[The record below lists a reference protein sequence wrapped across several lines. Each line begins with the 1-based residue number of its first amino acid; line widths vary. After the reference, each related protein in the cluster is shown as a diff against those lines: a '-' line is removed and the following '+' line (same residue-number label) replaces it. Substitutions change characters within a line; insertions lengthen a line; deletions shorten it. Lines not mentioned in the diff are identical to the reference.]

1 MLSTTFNRNQCR
13 RPRKIKAVAG
23 SRWARRREV
32 SAPVREEQTPEAEA
46 GNGSATP
53 EPAPLE
59 KARGDT
65 LQLYLNEIGQVKLLK
80 PEEEIQLAKRIK
92 RGDKRAREQMITA
105 NLRLVVKIARDYDG
119 LGLPLLDLINEGNI
133 GLMKGVERFDPKKG
147 AKLSTY
153 AAWWIR
159 QSIMAALAN
168 QSKTIRLPAHVVERV
183 AKMRRA
189 EMELRDTFDR
199 EPTDQELAEHLGLD
213 ARRIRQYRQAAKAPV
228 SLDAPLGE
236 DEPNH
241 ISDVVADPNAAAPFD
256 RIVRENDAGLVRDA
270 LAGLSKRETAILGL
284 RFGLDGAKPK
294 TLEEIG
300 AQFNL
305 SRERIRQIQD
315 EALGKMRAQIEESEN
330 PSAEAS
336 ALAA

>member
-1 MLSTTFNRNQCR
+1 MLSTTFKRNQSQRSRKFKAGAGARLTR
-13 RPRKIKAVAG
+13 RQH
-23 SRWARRREV
+23 V
-32 SAPVREEQTPEAEA
+32 SLAAPPEA
-46 GNGSATP
+46 ATAAATVLP
-53 EPAPLE
+53 PIAPDPIPLE
-59 KARGDT
+59 SARGDT
-65 LQLYLNEIGQVKLLK
+65 LQLYLNEIGQVKLLNR
-80 PEEEIQLAKRIK
+80 EEEIQLAKRIK
-92 RGDKRAREQMITA
+92 KGDKRAREKMITA
-105 NLRLVVKIARDYDG
+105 NLRLVVKIARDYEG

-133 GLMKGVERFDPKKG
+133 GLMKGVERFDPNKG

-153 AAWWIR
+153 AAWWIK

-168 QSKTIRLPAHVVERV
+168 QAKTIRLPAHVIERV

-189 EMELRDTFDR
+189 EIVLRETFDR
-199 EPTDQELAEHLGLD
+199 EPTDQELADHLGLD

-236 DEPNH
+236 NEPNH

-256 RIVRENDAGLVRDA
+256 RIVQENDAGLVRDA
-270 LAGLSKRETAILGL
+270 MAGLSQRETAILGL

-300 AQFNL
+300 AQFKL

-315 EALGKMRAQIEESEN
+315 EALVKMRAEIEERDN
-330 PSAEAS
+330 PSTEA
-336 ALAA
+336 AAMAA

>member
-1 MLSTTFNRNQCR
+1 MLSTTFKRNGNQ
-13 RPRKIKAVAG
+13 RPRQFKAG
-23 SRWARRREV
+23 LGARLTRRQHV
-32 SAPVREEQTPEAEA
+32 LLTPPTEIAAETSPANDKAAAEA
-46 GNGSATP
+46 VPTES
-53 EPAPLE
+53 
-59 KARGDT
+59 ARGDT

-92 RGDKRAREQMITA
+92 KGDKRARELMITA
-105 NLRLVVKIARDYDG
+105 NLRLVVKIARDYES

-153 AAWWIR
+153 AAWWIK

-168 QSKTIRLPAHVVERV
+168 QSKTIRLPAHVVERL

-189 EMELRDTFDR
+189 ELELHDTFDR
-199 EPTDQELAEHLGLD
+199 EPTDQELADHLGLD

-236 DEPNH
+236 DEPNR

-256 RIVRENDAGLVRDA
+256 RIVQENDAGLVRDA
-270 LAGLSKRETAILGL
+270 MARLNERETAILGL

-300 AQFNL
+300 AQFKL

-315 EALGKMRAQIEESEN
+315 EALGKMRAQIQERDT
-330 PSAEAS
+330 PSVEAS

>member
-1 MLSTTFNRNQCR
+1 MLSTTFKRNQSQRTRQFKAGTGARMTR
-13 RPRKIKAVAG
+13 RPHVALAAPAEAAPAEVAG
-23 SRWARRREV
+23 NTSAAPEA
-32 SAPVREEQTPEAEA
+32 APVQ
-46 GNGSATP
+46 S
-53 EPAPLE
+53 
-59 KARGDT
+59 ARGDT

-92 RGDKRAREQMITA
+92 KGDKRARELMITA
-105 NLRLVVKIARDYDG
+105 NLRLVVKIARDYEG

-153 AAWWIR
+153 AAWWIK

-168 QSKTIRLPAHVVERV
+168 QSKIIRLPAHVVERL

-189 EMELRDTFDR
+189 ELELHDTFDR
-199 EPTDQELAEHLGLD
+199 EPTDQELADHLGLD

-236 DEPNH
+236 DEPNR

-256 RIVRENDAGLVRDA
+256 RIVQENDAGLVRDA
-270 LAGLSKRETAILGL
+270 MAGLSERETAILGL
-284 RFGLDGAKPK
+284 RFGLDGTKPK

-315 EALGKMRAQIEESEN
+315 EALGKMRAQIQEREN
-330 PSAEAS
+330 PSVEAA

>member
-1 MLSTTFNRNQCR
+1 MLNSTFKRNQSQ
-13 RPRKIKAVAG
+13 RPRQFKPGAG
-23 SRWARRREV
+23 ARLMRRRHV
-32 SAPVREEQTPEAEA
+32 PLAAPAEA
-46 GNGSATP
+46 A
-53 EPAPLE
+53 PAIVTANNTAVEAPPLE
-59 KARGDT
+59 SPRGDT
-65 LQLYLNEIGQVKLLK
+65 LQLYLNEIGQVKLLNR
-80 PEEEIQLAKRIK
+80 EEEIQLAKRIK
-92 RGDKRAREQMITA
+92 RGDKRARELMITA
-105 NLRLVVKIARDYDG
+105 NLRLVVKIARDYEG

-153 AAWWIR
+153 AAWWIK

-168 QSKTIRLPAHVVERV
+168 QSKTIRLPAHVVERL
-183 AKMRRA
+183 AKMRKA
-189 EMELRDTFDR
+189 EVELHDTFDR
-199 EPTDQELAEHLGLD
+199 EPTDQELADHLGLD
-213 ARRIRQYRQAAKAPV
+213 ARRIRLYRQAAKAPV

-236 DEPNH
+236 DEPNR

-256 RIVRENDAGLVRDA
+256 RIVQENDAGLVRDA
-270 LAGLSKRETAILGL
+270 MAGLSERETAILGL

-300 AQFNL
+300 AQFSL

-315 EALGKMRAQIEESEN
+315 EALAKMRAQIQERDN
-330 PSAEAS
+330 PSIEAS

>member
-1 MLSTTFNRNQCR
+1 MLSTTFKRNQSQ
-13 RPRKIKAVAG
+13 RPRKFKAGTGARLTRRQHVALL
-23 SRWARRREV
+23 APEEPAAQA
-32 SAPVREEQTPEAEA
+32 APVNVP
-46 GNGSATP
+46 ATP
-53 EPAPLE
+53 DSVPLE
-59 KARGDT
+59 SPRGDT
-65 LQLYLNEIGQVKLLK
+65 LQMYLNEIGQVKLLK

-105 NLRLVVKIARDYDG
+105 NLRLVVKIARDYEG

-133 GLMKGVERFDPKKG
+133 GLMKGVERFDPNKG

-153 AAWWIR
+153 AAWWIK

-168 QSKTIRLPAHVVERV
+168 QSKTIRLPAHVVERL

-189 EMELRDTFDR
+189 EAELHDTFDR
-199 EPTDQELAEHLGLD
+199 EPTDQELADHLGLD
-213 ARRIRQYRQAAKAPV
+213 TRRIRQYRQAAKAPV

-236 DEPNH
+236 GEPNH

-256 RIVRENDAGLVRDA
+256 HIVQENDAVLVRDA
-270 LAGLSKRETAILGL
+270 LAGLSARETAILGL

-300 AQFNL
+300 AQFKL

-315 EALGKMRAQIEESEN
+315 EALGKMRAQIEERES
-330 PSAEAS
+330 PTLEAA

>member
-1 MLSTTFNRNQCR
+1 MLRTTFKRNQQP
-13 RPRKIKAVAG
+13 RPPKIKTGAG
-23 SRWARRREV
+23 ARWGRRRRVLPPE
-32 SAPVREEQTPEAEA
+32 PEEATGETRPANNAATPEAVRLD
-46 GNGSATP
+46 SP
-53 EPAPLE
+53 
-59 KARGDT
+59 RGDT
-65 LQLYLNEIGQVKLLK
+65 LQLYLNEIGQVKLLNR
-80 PEEEIQLAKRIK
+80 EEEIQLAKRIK

-105 NLRLVVKIARDYDG
+105 NLRLVVKIARDYEG

-133 GLMKGVERFDPKKG
+133 GLMKGVERFDPAKG

-153 AAWWIR
+153 AAWWIK

-189 EMELRDTFDR
+189 EIELHDTFDR
-199 EPTDQELAEHLGLD
+199 EPTDQELADHLGLD
-213 ARRIRQYRQAAKAPV
+213 ERRIRQYRQAAKAPI

-236 DEPNH
+236 NEPNR
-241 ISDVVADPNAAAPFD
+241 ISDVVADPNAPAPFD
-256 RIVRENDAGLVRDA
+256 QIVQENDAGLVRDA
-270 LAGLSKRETAILGL
+270 MAALSERETAILGL

-300 AQFNL
+300 SRFKL

-315 EALGKMRAQIEESEN
+315 EALGKMRAQIEERESPATE
-330 PSAEAS
+330 SS

>member
-1 MLSTTFNRNQCR
+1 MFSTTFKRGQSQK
-13 RPRKIKAVAG
+13 PRKIRAGAGARWSRRGHVSLAAPKQETAAVENKAA
-23 SRWARRREV
+23 A
-32 SAPVREEQTPEAEA
+32 AEA
-46 GNGSATP
+46 M
-53 EPAPLE
+53 PLE
-59 KARGDT
+59 SARGDT
-65 LQLYLNEIGQVKLLK
+65 LQLYLNEIGRVKLLR
-80 PEEEIQLAKRIK
+80 PEEEIQLAGRIK
-92 RGDKRAREQMITA
+92 KGDKRARELMITA
-105 NLRLVVKIARDYDG
+105 NLRLVVKIARDYEG

-133 GLMKGVERFDPKKG
+133 GLMKGVERFDPRKG

-153 AAWWIR
+153 AAWWIK
-159 QSIMAALAN
+159 QSIMSALAN

-189 EMELRDTFDR
+189 EVELRGTFDR

-236 DEPNH
+236 DETNR
-241 ISDVVADPNAAAPFD
+241 ISEVVADPNAAAPFD
-256 RIVRENDAGLVRDA
+256 RIVQENDAGLVREAMSA
-270 LAGLSKRETAILGL
+270 LSERETTILGL

-300 AQFNL
+300 AHFKL

-315 EALGKMRAQIEESEN
+315 EALGKMRAQIQEREQ
-330 PSAEAS
+330 PSTEAA

>member
-1 MLSTTFNRNQCR
+1 
-13 RPRKIKAVAG
+13 
-23 SRWARRREV
+23 
-32 SAPVREEQTPEAEA
+32 
-46 GNGSATP
+46 
-53 EPAPLE
+53 LE
-59 KARGDT
+59 SARGDT
-65 LQLYLNEIGQVKLLK
+65 LQLYLNEIGQVKLLNR
-80 PEEEIQLAKRIK
+80 EEEIQLAKRIK
-92 RGDKRAREQMITA
+92 KGDNRAREKMITA
-105 NLRLVVKIARDYDG
+105 NLRLVVKIARDYEG

-133 GLMKGVERFDPKKG
+133 GLMKGVERFDPAKG

-153 AAWWIR
+153 AAWWIK

-168 QSKTIRLPAHVVERV
+168 QAKTIRLPAHVIERV

-189 EMELRDTFDR
+189 EVVLRETFDR

-236 DEPNH
+236 NEPNR

-256 RIVRENDAGLVRDA
+256 RIVQENDAGLVRDA
-270 LAGLSKRETAILGL
+270 MAGLSQRETAILGL

-300 AQFNL
+300 AQFKL

-315 EALGKMRAQIEESEN
+315 EALVKMRAQIEERDQ
-330 PSAEAS
+330 PSTEAA

>member
-1 MLSTTFNRNQCR
+1 MLRNAFKRNTSQQ
-13 RPRKIKAVAG
+13 PRKIKAGAGARLTRRQHVAPP
-23 SRWARRREV
+23 A
-32 SAPVREEQTPEAEA
+32 AEKPA
-46 GNGSATP
+46 P
-53 EPAPLE
+53 EPAAGSSSVAPDAVPLE
-59 KARGDT
+59 SPRGDT
-65 LQLYLNEIGQVKLLK
+65 LQIYLNEIGQVKLLK

-92 RGDKRAREQMITA
+92 RGDKRARELMITA
-105 NLRLVVKIARDYDG
+105 NLRLVVKIARDYEG

-133 GLMKGVERFDPKKG
+133 GLMKGVERFDPAKG

-153 AAWWIR
+153 AAWWIK

-168 QSKTIRLPAHVVERV
+168 QSKTIRLPAHVVERL

-189 EMELRDTFDR
+189 EAELHDTFDR

-236 DEPNH
+236 DEPNR

-256 RIVRENDAGLVRDA
+256 RIVQENDAGLVREA
-270 LAGLSKRETAILGL
+270 LAGLSQRETAILGL
-284 RFGLDGAKPK
+284 RFGLNGAKPK

-300 AQFNL
+300 AQFKL

-315 EALGKMRAQIEESEN
+315 EALAKMREQIEEREN
-330 PSAEAS
+330 PSTEAA